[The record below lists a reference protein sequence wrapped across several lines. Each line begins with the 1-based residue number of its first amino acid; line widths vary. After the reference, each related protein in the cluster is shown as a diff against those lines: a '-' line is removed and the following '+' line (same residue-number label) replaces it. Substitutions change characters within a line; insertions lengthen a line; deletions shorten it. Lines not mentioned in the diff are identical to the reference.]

1 MSRRRLAVA
10 AAVAVAVIAAVAVLA
25 AIGSRDEG
33 AFRAPAGV
41 DELAG
46 RLDRAV
52 PDALVEAHV
61 PGASVAVVRRGR
73 VAWSRGY
80 GVADARTGRPVTA
93 DTRFQVGSLS
103 KPVTAWAVTGRSG
116 LALDTRVVDLLER
129 WPLPASRFDERAVT
143 VRRLLSH
150 TAGLSVGGY
159 LGVDPG
165 TPLPSTLGSLQ
176 GAGPAGARTAVA
188 LIDPPGKQYRYSGG
202 GYTLLQYAVEQ
213 RTGRPFT
220 AWADGA
226 ALRPLGMRDSAF
238 AWPPPAGAPAA
249 VGHDA
254 DGRPVPG
261 YRYAELAPAGLSSS
275 AADMGRF
282 AAALLR
288 DPDRLAQPQAGTDGH
303 YGLGVE
309 LDRLGDGT
317 RVVWHEGVNRGW
329 HARLLV
335 YPGRGWAVVVLTNG
349 DGGGLVADAVQGAF
363 ESD

>member
-116 LALDTRVVDLLER
+116 LASDTPVVDLLER
-129 WPLPASRFDERAVT
+129 DRKST
-143 VRRLLSH
+143 RLNSSH
-150 TAGLSVGGY
+150 
-159 LGVDPG
+159 
-165 TPLPSTLGSLQ
+165 
-176 GAGPAGARTAVA
+176 VA
-188 LIDPPGKQYRYSGG
+188 IS
-202 GYTLLQYAVEQ
+202 YAVFCLKKKKTNTQEKI
-213 RTGRPFT
+213 TGET
-220 AWADGA
+220 KN
-226 ALRPLGMRDSAF
+226 
-238 AWPPPAGAPAA
+238 
-249 VGHDA
+249 
-254 DGRPVPG
+254 
-261 YRYAELAPAGLSSS
+261 SSK
-275 AADMGRF
+275 
-282 AAALLR
+282 
-288 DPDRLAQPQAGTDGH
+288 
-303 YGLGVE
+303 YC
-309 LDRLGDGT
+309 
-317 RVVWHEGVNRGW
+317 
-329 HARLLV
+329 
-335 YPGRGWAVVVLTNG
+335 
-349 DGGGLVADAVQGAF
+349 
-363 ESD
+363 